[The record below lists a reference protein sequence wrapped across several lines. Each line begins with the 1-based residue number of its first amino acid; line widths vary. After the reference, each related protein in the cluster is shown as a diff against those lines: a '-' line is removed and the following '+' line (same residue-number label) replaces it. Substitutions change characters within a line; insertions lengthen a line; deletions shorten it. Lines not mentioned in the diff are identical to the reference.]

1 MPGKRKTL
9 PVQVKQNNVWGTT
22 VALESETSRVQ
33 TLWRGLLTDGD
44 GVTAAPESSQS
55 SRAALTETNWALGNK
70 QAP

>member
-33 TLWRGLLTDGD
+33 TLWRGLLTESDE
-44 GVTAAPESSQS
+44 VTAPP
-55 SRAALTETNWALGNK
+55 RAH
-70 QAP
+70 